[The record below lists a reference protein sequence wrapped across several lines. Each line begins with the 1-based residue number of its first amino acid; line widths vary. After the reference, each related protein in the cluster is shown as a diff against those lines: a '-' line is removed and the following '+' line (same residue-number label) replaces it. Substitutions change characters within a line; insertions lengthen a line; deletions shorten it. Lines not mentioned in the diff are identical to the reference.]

1 MMNLKRLTNDDLK
14 VLLMTYQSVSMG
26 VRDIMFVHAIQD
38 ELDDR
43 KHGYEMS
50 QFDEGDSVYD

>member
-1 MMNLKRLTNDDLK
+1 MNLKRLTNDDLK

-43 KHGYEMS
+43 KHGYETS